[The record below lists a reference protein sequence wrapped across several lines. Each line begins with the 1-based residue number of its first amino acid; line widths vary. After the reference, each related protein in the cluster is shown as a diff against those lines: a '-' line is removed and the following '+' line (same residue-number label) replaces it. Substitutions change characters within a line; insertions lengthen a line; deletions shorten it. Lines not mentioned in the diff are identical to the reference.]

1 MPMPGFAN
9 YVREYSDPWAVY
21 QSATPGDPEINVYLG
36 PSKGNDIT
44 QGVQKTGRKDA
55 AGIIVCGKM
64 TEENKAMKRNIK
76 LVINSNVM
84 FYLIQMFNFCFIIF
98 NYFLF
103 ISLLKSYLNLK
114 K

>member
-21 QSATPGDPEINVYLG
+21 QSATPGDPEMNVYLG

-64 TEENKAMKRNIK
+64 TEE
-76 LVINSNVM
+76 S
-84 FYLIQMFNFCFIIF
+84 
-98 NYFLF
+98 
-103 ISLLKSYLNLK
+103 
-114 K
+114 